1 MKTLILVVGLLAH
14 GAALAQSGN
23 APRANMNYNY
33 GELRYVDTDVSGGDG
48 FRLNGSWELN
58 GDWIL
63 VGGITAL
70 DFNNNVDSTTLE
82 FGGGYVW
89 NYTDNFDL
97 VTTLRVVRIDVDST
111 FGGGDDTGLAVAA
124 GARGYLAPQFELRG
138 SINYVNLDDSDTYLE
153 IAGDYHF
160 NRQFSAGISLEFAG
174 DLDLFTLGARWFF
187 K

>member
-1 MKTLILVVGLLAH
+1 MKTLILLVGLLAQA
-14 GAALAQSGN
+14 AALAQTSYG
-23 APRANMNYNY
+23 PRADLSYNY
-33 GELRYVDTDVSGGDG
+33 AELRYVDTDVSGGDG

-70 DFNNNVDSTTLE
+70 DFNNNIDSTTLE

-89 NYTDNFDL
+89 GYSDTVDL
-97 VTTLRVVRIDVDST
+97 VSTLRLVRIDVDSS
-111 FGGGDDTGLAVAA
+111 FGGGDDTGLGFSA
-124 GARGYLAPQFELRG
+124 GLRGYLAPQFELRG
-138 SINYVNLDDSDTYLE
+138 SVNYINLDNSDTYIEL
-153 IAGDYHF
+153 AGDYHF

-174 DLDLFTLGARWFF
+174 DVDLFTLGARWFF